1 MNKNKLYFFILIL
14 SLLTISFK
22 KHEVNNKINI
32 VFVSNNECIGC
43 NIAINSFIN
52 KLNDKQVQI
61 TFYTNSFNEFQLNKM
76 KKDLDLNNSINY
88 SYINEG
94 KKYFQLLKVYELN
107 FTKQSIILF
116 TINNKKKKYMLL
128 DVVKNDKLID
138 EILQCFKY

>member
-1 MNKNKLYFFILIL
+1 MNKNKLYVFILIL
-14 SLLTISFK
+14 SLLTICFK

-32 VFVSNNECIGC
+32 VFVLNNECISC
-43 NIAINSFIN
+43 NIAINAFIN
-52 KLNDKQVQI
+52 KLNDKKVQI

-76 KKDLDLNNSINY
+76 KRDLDLNNSINY
-88 SYINEG
+88 SYINEE